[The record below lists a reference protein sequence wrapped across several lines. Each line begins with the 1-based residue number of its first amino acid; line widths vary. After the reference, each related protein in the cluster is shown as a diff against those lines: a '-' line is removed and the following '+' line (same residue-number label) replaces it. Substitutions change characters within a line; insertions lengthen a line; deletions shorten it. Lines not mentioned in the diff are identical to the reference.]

1 MNLENIVI
9 NESISTERQTTRRSF
24 IKTVIASLILSFG
37 ITGCKEKS
45 EDPIIPIPAQYDTLV
60 AYSPSS
66 AESYDIEIRLKEG
79 NDGILRKIP
88 LAHIANGNIK
98 LGDITHYFATCK
110 HKVIKPVVPGPPA
123 WSTSTNLKIGDY
135 LVCKNNTTNDIKLF
149 QFKQFE
155 VDVDESGTIN
165 TYTLEQFFQKAAPLP
180 TANIKKSRTF
190 FTEPGSSQDIV
201 IEHDVSNAQQMSSG
215 GKTHIYDGSKTE
227 FSFAYNFFIDS
238 NKIAG
243 KTALQANQTQKDFPK
258 VVGPS
263 VDYSG
268 VTADD
273 LIVVGNIH
281 GDSVMD
287 FDPEKIIANPPNIT
301 LASLTAAKLHKAQPT
316 VNNAGVIQYKT
327 RLTLNPLG
335 SSIDIVLTYNGT
347 FLDIA
352 LQDNAGQALQ
362 LIDSSTTANGSI
374 GYIDANHTVRVE
386 KTASSFGNFETIISN
401 IRK

>member
-1 MNLENIVI
+1 M
-9 NESISTERQTTRRSF
+9 
-24 IKTVIASLILSFG
+24 
-37 ITGCKEKS
+37 
-45 EDPIIPIPAQYDTLV
+45 
-60 AYSPSS
+60 
-66 AESYDIEIRLKEG
+66 
-79 NDGILRKIP
+79 
-88 LAHIANGNIK
+88 
-98 LGDITHYFATCK
+98 
-110 HKVIKPVVPGPPA
+110 
-123 WSTSTNLKIGDY
+123 
-135 LVCKNNTTNDIKLF
+135 
-149 QFKQFE
+149 
-155 VDVDESGTIN
+155 DESGTIN

-335 SSIDIVLTYNGT
+335 SSIDIVLTYNST
-347 FLDIA
+347 VLDIV
-352 LQDNAGQALQ
+352 LQDNAGQTIQ
-362 LIDSSTTANGSI
+362 LIDSATTANGII